1 MEKITFKN
9 KTKAEIKKELE
20 DKKVV
25 SVQSTLNTLEEL
37 AREQGSTTGNLEDY
51 SFSIEI
57 EKNEK
62 KMTIKKTKVV
72 K

>member
-1 MEKITFKN
+1 MEELIFNK
-9 KTKAEIKKELE
+9 KTKAEIKKVLE
-20 DKKVV
+20 EKGMDT
-25 SVQSTLNTLEEL
+25 VQSTLNTLEEL